1 MLAEVRILDLY
12 PPGPTVACPSCKRE
26 IPPDALLVIEG
37 RNAMSGSTTY
47 PSEAWYR
54 RELDR
59 TMQLAERAIEQAR
72 VALDQRDAAIREARA
87 KALEEAA
94 EALTSHDITSDIGE
108 QLADADEA
116 RAWLR
121 DRAARE
127 RGTK

>member
-1 MLAEVRILDLY
+1 MTPEREKHMRQIAGEVAEVM
-12 PPGPTVACPSCKRE
+12 A
-26 IPPDALLVIEG
+26 AL
-37 RNAMSGSTTY
+37 
-47 PSEAWYR
+47 
-54 RELDR
+54 
-59 TMQLAERAIEQAR
+59 AIEQAR

-108 QLADADEA
+108 QLADTNEA

-127 RGTK
+127 RGTKRGTK

>member
-1 MLAEVRILDLY
+1 MSD
-12 PPGPTVACPSCKRE
+12 PT
-26 IPPDALLVIEG
+26 
-37 RNAMSGSTTY
+37 TTY

-54 RELDR
+54 RELAR

>member
-1 MLAEVRILDLY
+1 MTPEREKHMRQIAGEVAEVM
-12 PPGPTVACPSCKRE
+12 A
-26 IPPDALLVIEG
+26 AL
-37 RNAMSGSTTY
+37 
-47 PSEAWYR
+47 
-54 RELDR
+54 
-59 TMQLAERAIEQAR
+59 AIEQAR